1 MVWYICLGTLA
12 AFGALCAGWAC
23 FGGLLRGSTGGAVV
37 CLCRGDGGELP
48 LIRRYSWLRDMGL
61 IRGPLLL
68 VDCGSGVARET
79 RARLGRGME
88 ICSLEELPAR
98 LEWERKRL
106 G

>member
-1 MVWYICLGTLA
+1 MVYLSGNPGGLWSSVCRV
-12 AFGALCAGWAC
+12 
-23 FGGLLRGSTGGAVV
+23 GLLRRPAAGSTGGAVV